1 MEHND
6 DDECGVYDCED
17 ELRVLGFDNPVIADD
32 IEVGDFLQNPRWP
45 SGATWFEVQDTWSEP
60 GSRSVHI
67 FVAEATGAD
76 LAQAWADIHAERLA
90 ERSPL

>member
-1 MEHND
+1 MNHED
-6 DDECGVYDCED
+6 DDGCGVYDCED

-32 IEVGDFLQNPRWP
+32 IEVGDFVQNPKWATGP
-45 SGATWFEVQDTWSEP
+45 TWFEVQDTWSEP

-67 FVAEATGAD
+67 LLVEATKAD
-76 LAQAWADIHAERLA
+76 LHQAWTDIHAERTA